1 MKTVSIAEATARF
14 ASLVEIAS
22 QGEPVIIENG
32 SQILLLQ
39 AIPALPVAPPG
50 FYEDIY
56 DEEYIREARL
66 TEPHSVTF
74 LDP

>member
-1 MKTVSIAEATARF
+1 MKTVSIAEATAQF
-14 ASLVEIAS
+14 ASLAEIAS
-22 QGEPVIIENG
+22 QGEPVIIKTG

-39 AIPALPVAPPG
+39 VIPVLPVAPPG
-50 FYEDIY
+50 FYDDIY

-66 TEPHSVTF
+66 TEPHSVTS